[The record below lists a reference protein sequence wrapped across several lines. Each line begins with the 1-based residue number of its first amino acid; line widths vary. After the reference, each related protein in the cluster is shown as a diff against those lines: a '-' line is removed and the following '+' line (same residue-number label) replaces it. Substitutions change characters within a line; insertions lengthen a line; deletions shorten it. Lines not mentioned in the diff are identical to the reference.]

1 MTIAPLACAAGLGF
15 IPFADEHYD
24 FALVTARK
32 QRPAVEAFLDS
43 LASSETRAAL
53 ERAGFRP
60 A

>member
-1 MTIAPLACAAGLGF
+1 APVARAAGLGF
-15 IPFADEHYD
+15 IPFAEEHYD

-32 QRPAVEAFLDS
+32 PRPAVRAFLDS
-43 LASSETRAAL
+43 LTSPETRAAL